1 MEQDG
6 KWHCKYDKDGNLTER
21 YIGTGRWLDGKKEH
35 WKYRWNADGSLAKVV
50 RPDGEEVTFE
60 YDALGRRLSKSFGTT
75 ITRWKWNGN
84 VPLHQ
89 WIQHR
94 TYSWNDGNWEMEQ
107 EHSGRLL
114 WLFDERSFVPVAMI
128 KEGKAYSI
136 MTDHLGTPTQ
146 AYDSEGNEVW
156 SRMLDMDGNVL
167 EETGNI
173 GMIPFLFQGQYFDC
187 ETGLAYNRF
196 RYYSPQMGIYVS
208 QDPIRLAG
216 GILNLYGYVYD
227 ANHYVDI
234 LGLDWN
240 YVLVNSEGNIYYS
253 GRASDSANLNDV
265 ARRHAGT
272 KGTDGVRFGKGDTI
286 IRITPKGTQK
296 PTVRGIEQIGIEDS
310 STPLLGYESNNVRG
324 NKINGISITNKN
336 REDYLK
342 SATDYL
348 NGSTIADL
356 IKNGETKSFEEY
368 QHKKKNS
375 YN

>member
-1 MEQDG
+1 M
-6 KWHCKYDKDGNLTER
+6 
-21 YIGTGRWLDGKKEH
+21 
-35 WKYRWNADGSLAKVV
+35 
-50 RPDGEEVTFE
+50 
-60 YDALGRRLSKSFGTT
+60 
-75 ITRWKWNGN
+75 WNGN

-187 ETGLAYNRF
+187 EIGLAYNRF

-227 ANHYVDI
+227 TNSWLDIFGLKKKSKARKPKYQRIKSTGRTKIVDKNEAFVLDFVKKHPENGTVIIESALIGDKAFNGYSKMSQTINGVEIHYMAKFDKNKTI
-234 LGLDWN
+234 T
-240 YVLVNSEGNIYYS
+240 
-253 GRASDSANLNDV
+253 DV
-265 ARRHAGT
+265 A
-272 KGTDGVRFGKGDTI
+272 DF
-286 IRITPKGTQK
+286 
-296 PTVRGIEQIGIEDS
+296 
-310 STPLLGYESNNVRG
+310 
-324 NKINGISITNKN
+324 KIKTNKN
-336 REDYLK
+336 
-342 SATDYL
+342 
-348 NGSTIADL
+348 
-356 IKNGETKSFEEY
+356 IKYRSK
-368 QHKKKNS
+368 
-375 YN
+375 

>member
-75 ITRWKWNGN
+75 VTRWMWNGN

-94 TYSWNDGNWEMEQ
+94 TYSWNDSNWETKR

-114 WLFDERSFVPVAMI
+114 WLFDENSFVPVAML
-128 KEGKAYSI
+128 KEGRAYSI
-136 MTDHLGTPTQ
+136 MTDHLGTSTQ
-146 AYDSEGNEVW
+146 AYDPEGNEVW

-173 GMIPFLFQGQYFDC
+173 GMIPFLFQGQYFDR

-227 ANHYVDI
+227 TNSWLDIFGLKKKSKARKPKYQRIKSTGRTKIVDKNEAFVLDFVKKHPENGTVIIESALIGDKAFNGYSKMSQTINGVEIHYMAKIDKNKAI
-234 LGLDWN
+234 T
-240 YVLVNSEGNIYYS
+240 
-253 GRASDSANLNDV
+253 DV
-265 ARRHAGT
+265 A
-272 KGTDGVRFGKGDTI
+272 DF
-286 IRITPKGTQK
+286 
-296 PTVRGIEQIGIEDS
+296 
-310 STPLLGYESNNVRG
+310 
-324 NKINGISITNKN
+324 KIKTNKN
-336 REDYLK
+336 
-342 SATDYL
+342 
-348 NGSTIADL
+348 
-356 IKNGETKSFEEY
+356 IKYRSK
-368 QHKKKNS
+368 
-375 YN
+375 